1 MSDWV
6 DALLSNNIT
15 LLLTTTL
22 PGIVSWFI
30 IKRHFQKRE
39 LKQAD
44 ANIDTTTSDVVSKNL
59 DLYQRMLDDIDE
71 RYQFS
76 LQEHKKEIQEL
87 KQELE
92 KVIKGIADC
101 EKMRQELEIVLTKLK
116 NSEKRNNNN

>member
-101 EKMRQELEIVLTKLK
+101 EKMRQELEIVLAKLK
-116 NSEKRNNNN
+116 NSEKEE